1 MNIIISMTAQNF
13 LSFGDAEFYF
23 EEAGPTFVEGD
34 NLDDPSANSNG
45 SGKSA
50 MIDALVWC
58 LFGTTLRGYE
68 NDEVVNRKAGENCL
82 VTVRFT
88 PKDRSVLYE
97 VSRARKHKQQKNALR
112 VVEVNRGGDSDD
124 ISRANNSETQELVE
138 KLLGCT
144 LRMFM
149 SSVVFGQDR
158 AYRFS
163 SLTDKEQKEILDEV
177 LGVERFAHAY
187 DEARTAAN
195 KLSDHVETQRHGFER
210 AEEAIAD
217 VERELKD
224 ARKRDASFEDD
235 RKRKLEEERSKLTKA
250 NEWVKKN
257 VKLDQEK
264 LVAAADKMEKTV
276 ASLDKEVAK
285 SSKLLREAEV
295 ERAGIAAK
303 VEELR
308 SNIKKHEKLVGDC
321 PTCGQRVDDIQ
332 HERVL
337 KDLKK
342 ALALLTKKYDNSDAT
357 TSALDHAL
365 DEVQGKL
372 TEARKALTVAQRAI
386 ADNSAAEANAKA
398 WKQRAVDHEKRIV
411 ELQDEKN
418 PFTGLI
424 ERMQKRVEKH
434 RAEAEIFRTQLTE
447 AENSFK
453 HVDFWVKAF
462 GQKGLRS
469 LLLDTSLPLL
479 NEEASRLTRA
489 VTGGTI
495 SIEFSATSDL
505 KSGKTV
511 DRFEVRVDNKHGAG
525 TYQGNSAG
533 ERAKVDLCVGLALQ
547 RLVASRS
554 SASFNVVFFDEVFDH
569 LDAAAHERVIEV
581 ISEIEKE
588 SVFVV
593 SHNEDLKAWFPASL
607 RIVKK
612 DGFSSVDD

>member
-1 MNIIISMTAQNF
+1 MKITSMKVENF
-13 LSFGDAEFYF
+13 LSFGEAEFNF
-23 EEAGPTFVEGD
+23 EDAGLTLVEGE
-34 NLDDPSANSNG
+34 NLDDESARSNG

-68 NDEVVNRKAGENCL
+68 NDEVINRKVGEDCVINVQL
-82 VTVRFT
+82 VNDDRDEMYTVT
-88 PKDRSVLYE
+88 
-97 VSRARKHKQQKNALR
+97 RARRHSKLKNSLR
-112 VVEVNRGGDSDD
+112 VVSTNVGGEDMDMSGA
-124 ISRANNSETQELVE
+124 SNTETQEVVE
-138 KLLGCT
+138 KLLGCSMRT
-144 LRMFM
+144 FL

-177 LGVERFAHAY
+177 LGVERFAQACG
-187 DEARTAAN
+187 EARAAAT
-195 KLSDHVETQRHGFER
+195 KLADHVETQRHGLES
-210 AEEAIAD
+210 AEGAVAD

-224 ARKRDASFEDD
+224 ARKRDASFESD
-235 RKRKLEEERSKLTKA
+235 RKRKLEDEREKLTKA
-250 NEWVKKN
+250 KDWVKKN
-257 VKLDQEK
+257 VKLDQDK

-276 ASLDKEVAK
+276 ASLDKEVSK

-308 SNIKKHEKLVGDC
+308 ANIKKHEKLAKDC
-321 PTCGQRVDDIQ
+321 PTCGQRIDEMQ

-342 ALALLTKKYDNSDAT
+342 AFALLTKKYDNADET
-357 TSALDHAL
+357 TTALDHAL
-365 DEVQGKL
+365 DDVQEKL
-372 TEARKALTVAQRAI
+372 SEARKALTVAQRAI
-386 ADNSAAEANAKA
+386 ADNAAAEANARA
-398 WKQRAVDHEKRIV
+398 WKQRVADHEKRIK
-411 ELQDEKN
+411 ELEAEKN

-434 RAEAEIFRTQLTE
+434 HAEAEIFRTALTE
-447 AENSFK
+447 AETQLK
-453 HVDFWVKAF
+453 QVDFWVKAF

-479 NEEASRLTRA
+479 NEEAARISRA
-489 VTGGTI
+489 VTGGSIT
-495 SIEFSATSDL
+495 IEFSALSEL

-511 DRFEVRVDNKHGAG
+511 DRFEVKVDNKHGAG

-554 SASFNVVFFDEVFDH
+554 SASFNVVAFDEIFDH
-569 LDAAAHERVIEV
+569 LDSAAHERIIEV
-581 ISEIEKE
+581 LAELDKE
-588 SVFVV
+588 SVFVI
-593 SHNEDLKAWFPASL
+593 SHNEDLKAFFPNVL
-607 RIVKK
+607 TITKK
-612 DGFSSVDD
+612 GGFSSVE